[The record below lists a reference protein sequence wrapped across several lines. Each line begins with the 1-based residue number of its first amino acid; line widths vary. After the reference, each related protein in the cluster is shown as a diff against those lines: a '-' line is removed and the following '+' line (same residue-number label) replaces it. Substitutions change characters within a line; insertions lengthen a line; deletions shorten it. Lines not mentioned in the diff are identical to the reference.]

1 MITDDLIQPFQI
13 DGNAVRGRLVR
24 MGPAVDTILER
35 HDYPPAVAALLGEA
49 LALCAALAATLK
61 FDGVFSLQAKGD
73 GLVRLLVADV
83 TTDGNLR
90 GYARLADDGAAPLPK
105 ADAGAPSVQDLLGN
119 GYLAFTVDQG
129 ADTELYQ
136 GIVSLEG
143 ASLTDC
149 VHHYFRQSEQ
159 LRTGVRLAA
168 QRTDEGAWR
177 AAALMVQA
185 LPDENG
191 AHADAGEQAE
201 DWRRAMTMIGT
212 CTADEMLDRD
222 LDPDRLLFRLF
233 HEDGVRVYERRALN
247 ATCRCSRS
255 RIQTVLRSIGR
266 EELADLKI
274 DGVVQVT
281 CEFCNTSYDF
291 DDDDLDAIF
300 VSH

>member
-35 HDYPPAVAALLGEA
+35 HDYPPPVAALLGEA

-83 TTDGNLR
+83 TTEGNLR
-90 GYARLADDGAAPLPK
+90 GYARLSDDGSAPLP
-105 ADAGAPSVQDLLGN
+105 DGSDVETPSVADLLGK

-129 ADTELYQ
+129 TDTELYQ

-143 ASLTDC
+143 TSLTDC

-168 QRTDEGAWR
+168 QRTGDGTWR

-185 LPDENG
+185 LPDEDG
-191 AHADAGEQAE
+191 GDADENAE
-201 DWRRAMTMIGT
+201 DWRRAMAMIRS
-212 CTADEMLDRD
+212 CTEDEMLDRD

-247 ATCRCSRS
+247 ATCRCSRE
-255 RIQTVLRSIGR
+255 RIQAVLRQIGR

-274 DGVVQVT
+274 DGVVEVT
-281 CEFCNTSYDF
+281 CEFCNTTYDF
-291 DDDDLDAIF
+291 DDEALDAVF
-300 VSH
+300 ATH